1 MRRRYLVNFD
11 TRKLPE
17 HQADCVIIGGGVAG
31 LFTAWHAARTGVKVI
46 MITKHELTESN
57 SQKAQGGIA
66 AALAA
71 DDSPELH
78 FQDTLAA
85 GAGLCDEEAVQI
97 LVSEGREQV
106 KLLLQL
112 GVEFDHDQTG
122 LSMTRE
128 GCHSRR
134 RVLHA
139 HGDATGAE
147 IVRALY
153 QQVRDAQNI
162 EILESRYAVDL
173 LVQEQCCYGVLVL
186 NQLNGKYE
194 VFRSSAVVL
203 ATGGAGQLYRHTTN
217 PGIATADGI
226 ALAYRAGAEIMDA
239 EFIQFHPTALAMA
252 NAPSFL
258 ISEAVR
264 GEGGLLLDHEG
275 RRFMPDYHELAELAP
290 RDVVARAIHQEMEQ
304 AASNKVYLD
313 LSPIGRHKIKK
324 RFPNITATC
333 ALYGLDVTEQP
344 IPVAPAAHY
353 MMGGVKI
360 NLLGETSIDRLYCCG
375 EASCSGVH
383 GANRLA
389 SNSLLEGLVFG
400 ARIARQIAAG
410 RPLTG
415 GQTVHWQ
422 QDHLPVLAPEDAQKL
437 RVNIQQVMSDQ
448 VGLSRTAASLTAAA
462 DFFASQRRMIGHY
475 APIHSSQMEVLN
487 MLEAGS
493 LICSAAA
500 MRTESRG
507 GHFRL
512 DYPETVLNWEKHII
526 QTC

>member
-17 HQADCVIIGGGVAG
+17 RQADCVIIGGGVAG
-31 LFTAWHAARTGVKVI
+31 LFTAWHAARTGAKVI

-71 DDSPELH
+71 DDSPQLH

-85 GAGLCDEEAVQI
+85 GAGLCDEEAVRI
-97 LVSEGREQV
+97 LVNEGREQV
-106 KLLLQL
+106 KLLLKL

-147 IVRALY
+147 IVRALH
-153 QQVRDAQNI
+153 QQVRTEKNI
-162 EILESRYAVDL
+162 EVLESRYAVDL

-186 NQLNGKYE
+186 NQLNGQYE
-194 VFRSSAVVL
+194 VFRSSSVVL

-239 EFIQFHPTALAMA
+239 EFIQFHPTALALA

-290 RDVVARAIHQEMEQ
+290 RDVVARAIHREMVH

-333 ALYGLDVTEQP
+333 AHYGLDIAEQP

-360 NLLGETSIDRLYCCG
+360 NLLGETSIERLYCCG

-410 RPLTG
+410 GQLT

-422 QDHLPVLAPEDAQKL
+422 QDHLPVLASADVQGL
-437 RVNIQQVMSDQ
+437 RDKIQQVMSDQ
-448 VGLSRTAASLTAAA
+448 VGLSRTAAGLTVAA
-462 DFFASQRRMIGHY
+462 DFFASQSRVMGCS
-475 APIHSSQMEVLN
+475 PVHSSQMEVLN
-487 MLEAGS
+487 MLAAGS

-500 MRTESRG
+500 ARTESRG

-512 DYPETVLNWEKHII
+512 DYPETVLNWQKHII
-526 QTC
+526 QKC

>member
-1 MRRRYLVNFD
+1 MKRRYLVNFD

-17 HQADCVIIGGGVAG
+17 QQTDCLIIGGGVAG
-31 LFTAWHAARTGVKVI
+31 LFTAWHAARTGAKVI

-71 DDSPELH
+71 DDSPQLH
-78 FQDTLAA
+78 FQDTLTA

-97 LVSEGREQV
+97 LVNEGREQV
-106 KLLLQL
+106 KLLLKL
-112 GVEFDHDQTG
+112 GVEFDHDQNG

-147 IVRALY
+147 IVRALH
-153 QQVRDAQNI
+153 QQVRADRNI

-173 LVQEQCCYGVLVL
+173 LVEDQCCYGALVL
-186 NQLNGKYE
+186 NQVTGQYE
-194 VFRSSAVVL
+194 VFRSRAVVL

-217 PGIATADGI
+217 PGVATADGI

-239 EFIQFHPTALAMA
+239 EFIQFHPTALALA

-264 GEGGLLLDHEG
+264 GEGGLLLDHKG
-275 RRFMPDYHELAELAP
+275 RRFMPEYHELAELAP
-290 RDVVARAIHQEMEQ
+290 RDVVARAIHREMVN
-304 AASNKVYLD
+304 AASDQVYLD
-313 LSPIGRHKIKK
+313 LSPIGRHKIEK

-333 ALYGLDVTEQP
+333 AHYGLDIAEQP

-360 NLLGETSIDRLYCCG
+360 NLLGETSIERLYCCG

-400 ARIARQIAAG
+400 ARIARQIAASG
-410 RPLTG
+410 QLPP
-415 GQTVHWQ
+415 GQTIHWHQ
-422 QDHLPVLAPEDAQKL
+422 EHLPVLAFADGLEL
-437 RVNIQQVMSDQ
+437 RVKIQQVMSDQ
-448 VGLSRTAASLTAAA
+448 VGLTRTAAGLTAAA
-462 DFFASQRRMIGHY
+462 DFFADQSRIKRY
-475 APIHSSQMEVLN
+475 AAVHTSQMEVFN

-493 LICSAAA
+493 LICSAAT

-512 DYPETVLNWEKHII
+512 DYPEPVLSWKKHIL
-526 QTC
+526 QKC